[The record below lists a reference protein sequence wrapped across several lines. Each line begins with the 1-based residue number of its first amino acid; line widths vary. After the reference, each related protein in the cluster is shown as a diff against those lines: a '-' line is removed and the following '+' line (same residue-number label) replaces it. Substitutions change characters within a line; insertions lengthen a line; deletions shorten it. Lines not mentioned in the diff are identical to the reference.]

1 MDGFKVAIVAMAL
14 TDTDWAPRRS
24 RQRRRVLTAEE
35 LDALAE
41 FDWPGAAVL
50 GRLAAGAT
58 AMLSRVRSR
67 ASHRIAPTRLPA
79 AEATAPG

>member
-1 MDGFKVAIVAMAL
+1 MDGFKMAMLAMAL
-14 TDTDWAPRRS
+14 IDLDQDRREGHG
-24 RQRRRVLTAEE
+24 QRRKLTTAQ

-50 GRLAAGAT
+50 GRVAAGAM

-67 ASHRIAPTRLPA
+67 ASHRIEPARLPA
-79 AEATAPG
+79 AEAPAQV